1 MSERVKVGF
10 GAASCAVAASLILGG
25 VPARAADETYATVA
39 NLIDRVGRLE
49 QRLSGPALAQMV
61 GQSDELRSDIQSLR
75 GDLEQLTHEIE
86 ELKQQQRAQYQD
98 LDQRLQALAAGGSAS
113 RKAAG
118 GGDDGSA
125 SNAGQPAVDSAAAE
139 AAQQAYQ
146 KAFDSV
152 KEGRYKEGIGLFKS
166 FLSSYPT
173 DESAPNAQYWLG
185 ECYYVTQDFN
195 GAREAFRKLLDA
207 YPKSP
212 KAADALLRLGNIE
225 YDGKKWPAASQIFN
239 DVGKRFPGT
248 SAAQK
253 AQERLQQMKKEG
265 H

>member
-1 MSERVKVGF
+1 MAARAKFWVRIAAFAGLSVVGC
-10 GAASCAVAASLILGG
+10 ASA
-25 VPARAADETYATVA
+25 PALAADESYATVA

-49 QRLSGPALAQMV
+49 QRMSGPALAQMV
-61 GQSDELRSDIQSLR
+61 GQSEELRSELQSLR

-98 LDQRLQALAAGGSAS
+98 LDQRIQALSGGSAS
-113 RKAAG
+113 RKPAGASEDSAAEP
-118 GGDDGSA
+118 
-125 SNAGQPAVDSAAAE
+125 GQPAEEGADVE

-146 KAFDSV
+146 KAFNSV

-166 FLSSYPT
+166 FLSSYPN
-173 DESAPNAQYWLG
+173 DENAGNAQYWLG
-185 ECYYVTQDFN
+185 ECHYVTRDFN
-195 GAREAFRKLLDA
+195 AARDAFRKVLDA

-212 KAADALLRLGNIE
+212 KAADALLRLGYIE
-225 YDGKKWPAASQIFN
+225 YDSQKWAAASQLLN
-239 DVGKRFPGT
+239 DVGKRYPG
-248 SAAQK
+248 SGAAQK